1 MAFRR
6 FKSIR
11 LAHSVEGRLRV
22 RITRYRNKPAKL
34 TRLVER
40 LSSVEGVLEA
50 QAQPFTGS
58 VLVEYDPDLL
68 DEGDLL
74 AVMRLETGIEKVLR
88 PGEEDP
94 EEIEALARI
103 AATRGSVVARAMSSG
118 FKSLNVDILRAT
130 DGRVDLGSILALG
143 FLSAGAAEV
152 AATRKLPAPPWF
164 NLAWWAF
171 RTFTELEKPAIAT
184 TVGGRVQDMEEED
197 EPRSI
202 SAPTAPPPSPRA
214 KRKSGPGRSRAATG
228 SRR

>member
-1 MAFRR
+1 MAFRP

-11 LAHSVEGRLRV
+11 IAHAVEGRLRV
-22 RITRYRNKPAKL
+22 RITRYRNEPAKL

-40 LSSVEGVLEA
+40 LSSVEGVFEV
-50 QAQPFTGS
+50 QARPFTGS

-68 DEGDLL
+68 DHRDLL

-94 EEIEALARI
+94 EEIEALATI

-118 FKSLNVDILRAT
+118 FKSLNMDILRAT

-184 TVGGRVQDMEEED
+184 TVGGRAHDMERDE
-197 EPRSI
+197 EPRSP
-202 SAPTAPPPSPRA
+202 SRSPSPRPR
-214 KRKSGPGRSRAATG
+214 RKSGPGRSRTAAAG
-228 SRR
+228 RR